1 MPLGG
6 AEDEHFSCFH
16 SSCQLGLRVDSN
28 CTFWKKNEKLQ
39 IHSAAPQFRY
49 MVAYFMVSMLLGGKF
64 QGKMIS
70 VHTFK
75 KG

>member
-1 MPLGG
+1 MKNGLTRAILGKRDKSDQSWTG
-6 AEDEHFSCFH
+6 KRD
-16 SSCQLGLRVDSN
+16 
-28 CTFWKKNEKLQ
+28 EKLQ

-49 MVAYFMVSMLLGGKF
+49 IVAYFMVSMLLDGKF

>member
-1 MPLGG
+1 MSSTILNSMTPPKKEVVLPK
-6 AEDEHFSCFH
+6 FH
-16 SSCQLGLRVDSN
+16 ILN
-28 CTFWKKNEKLQ
+28 KNEKLE

-49 MVAYFMVSMLLGGKF
+49 IVAYFMVSMLLGGKF

-75 KG
+75 KGW